1 MGCNSLTTNHKGGPK
16 TKWLQV
22 QNPWLEHRA
31 LRWVRGRRA
40 SPSPGHCPG
49 TTRVD
54 RSSPTARAQASCHFE
69 PTQACI
75 YRYAGNTAAGDF
87 TPQPET
93 SETLP
98 HLPLSLSPLLR
109 EQGTLFQFPISCKV
123 IVQNVGKE
131 LQNRLE
137 KNATCFQWGP
147 LCTPPWRVSAN
158 ICITKEHACGPRL
171 SPSGSRSTGGGVPPH
186 PLAKQGGFPL
196 SPGPH
201 FPAKLK
207 LPLQLSS
214 APTKQQESQES

>member
-1 MGCNSLTTNHKGGPK
+1 MAGLEEEMGCNRLTTNHKGGPK
-16 TKWLQV
+16 TKWLQA
-22 QNPWLEHRA
+22 QDPWLEHRA
-31 LRWVRGRRA
+31 LRWVGGRRA

-49 TTRVD
+49 TTSVD
-54 RSSPTARAQASCHFE
+54 RFSPTARTQASCHFE

-98 HLPLSLSPLLR
+98 HPPLSLSPLLW
-109 EQGTLFQFPISCKV
+109 EQGTLFQFPTSCKV

-158 ICITKEHACGPRL
+158 ICGPRL
-171 SPSGSRSTGGGVPPH
+171 LPSGSRSTGGGSGH
-186 PLAKQGGFPL
+186 I
-196 SPGPH
+196 H
-201 FPAKLK
+201 
-207 LPLQLSS
+207 
-214 APTKQQESQES
+214 

>member
-1 MGCNSLTTNHKGGPK
+1 MGCNRFTTNHKGGPK
-16 TKWLQV
+16 TKWLQA

-49 TTRVD
+49 TTNVD

-75 YRYAGNTAAGDF
+75 YRYAGNMAAGDS

-98 HLPLSLSPLLR
+98 PKPLSLSPLLW
-109 EQGTLFQFPISCKV
+109 EQGTLFQFPTSCKV
-123 IVQNVGKE
+123 IMQSVGKE
-131 LQNRLE
+131 PQNRLE
-137 KNATCFQWGP
+137 KM
-147 LCTPPWRVSAN
+147 LHVSSGAALHSSVEGVCKRLHN
-158 ICITKEHACGPRL
+158 HGARLWPRPVAVRQSL
-171 SPSGSRSTGGGVPPH
+171 YGQGARPH
-186 PLAKQGGFPL
+186 PLAKQGGLPL
-196 SPGPH
+196 SPGPR
-201 FPAKLK
+201 FPAKLT

-214 APTKQQESQES
+214 APTKQQGSQES